1 MTNMTKQLGIKSKL
15 VKLAAPIALACAF
28 SVSAAPAATN
38 SAPAKPQVSAQVQQA
53 AQRVGQ
59 IQQEQELATIRNKTL
74 KANPKLVKDIKAYET
89 AFNNKAKALGYH
101 PDQELKRLREIQ
113 TKARDQKTT
122 DAQRKDLAKE
132 FASIQ
137 KKLIKQRQTIMSDP
151 AISKM
156 EQQLEKNTI
165 TAMKKQ
171 DPKTDKLLKE
181 LDSLMAKFKRS

>member
-1 MTNMTKQLGIKSKL
+1 MTNMTKQPGIKSKL

-38 SAPAKPQVSAQVQQA
+38 SAPEKPQISAQVQQA

-59 IQQEQELATIRNKTL
+59 IQQELATIRNKTL

-89 AFNNKAKALGYH
+89 AFDNKAKALGYH

-137 KKLIKQRQTIMSDP
+137 QKLIKQRQTIMSDP

>member
-1 MTNMTKQLGIKSKL
+1 MTNMTKQPGIKSKL

-59 IQQEQELATIRNKTL
+59 IQQELATIRNKTL
-74 KANPKLVKDIKAYET
+74 KANPKLVKDIKTYET
-89 AFNNKAKALGYH
+89 AFDNKAKALGYH